1 MFAIFV
7 IFEVALFEV
16 LSEEGLELPELHLVH
31 DLERWFFALNFR
43 LPFLLLRSLLVAFA
57 FLGLFSFLRI
67 LGMFR
72 FFLDFLAR
80 LSNVDSRL

>member
-7 IFEVALFEV
+7 ILEVARFEVF
-16 LSEEGLELPELHLVH
+16 SEEGLELPELHLVH

-57 FLGLFSFLRI
+57 FLGLFSFLSI
-67 LGMFR
+67 LGFR
-72 FFLDFLAR
+72 LFLDFLAR